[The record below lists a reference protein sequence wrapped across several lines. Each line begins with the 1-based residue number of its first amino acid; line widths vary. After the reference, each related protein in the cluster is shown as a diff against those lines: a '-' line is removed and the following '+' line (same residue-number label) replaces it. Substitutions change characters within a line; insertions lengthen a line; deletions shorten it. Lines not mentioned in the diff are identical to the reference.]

1 MLGITG
7 GVGFFGAEVFKKAQ
21 IQKIETP
28 YGPVE
33 VLEVENI
40 FFLPRHG
47 IKGKVPPHMVNH
59 HANMFALKNKGITKI
74 IGMNSVGSLKLE
86 IPPPSILIPSDYINI
101 WEIPT
106 IFDKD
111 VVHVVPALDEDLRN
125 QLISQSKKQGL
136 EIIDKGIYVQT
147 KGPRL
152 ETRAEVSMLCN
163 FADVVG
169 MTMASEATLARE
181 LGLTYASM
189 CSVDNYANG
198 IVDEPLDNDKILANA
213 TVNGDKIR
221 DFIFKAQGEL
231 Q

>member
-1 MLGITG
+1 
-7 GVGFFGAEVFKKAQ
+7 
-21 IQKIETP
+21 
-28 YGPVE
+28 
-33 VLEVENI
+33 
-40 FFLPRHG
+40 
-47 IKGKVPPHMVNH
+47 
-59 HANMFALKNKGITKI
+59 MFALKEKGITKI

-181 LGLTYASM
+181 SGLTYASM

>member
-1 MLGITG
+1 MLGVIG
-7 GVGFFGAEVFKKAQ
+7 GVGFFEAEKFKGVD

-28 YGPVE
+28 HGSVE
-33 VLEVENI
+33 TLEMENI

-47 IKGKVPPHMVNH
+47 IKKKLPPHMINH
-59 HANMFALKNKGITKI
+59 RANMFAFKDKGITKV

-86 IPPPSILIPSDYINI
+86 IPPPSILIPNDYINI

-106 IFDKD
+106 IHDKD

-125 QLISQSKKQGL
+125 ALIFQSKKQGL
-136 EIIDKGIYVQT
+136 EIIDYGIYIQT
-147 KGPRL
+147 RGPRL
-152 ETRAEVSMLCN
+152 ETRAEISMLRN

-169 MTMASEATLARE
+169 MTMASEATLAKE
-181 LGLTYASM
+181 LGLAYTSI

-198 IVDEPLDNDKILANA
+198 IVDEPLNNDNILANA
-213 TVNGDKIR
+213 TVNANKIR

-231 Q
+231 

>member
-86 IPPPSILIPSDYINI
+86 I
-101 WEIPT
+101 
-106 IFDKD
+106 
-111 VVHVVPALDEDLRN
+111 
-125 QLISQSKKQGL
+125 
-136 EIIDKGIYVQT
+136 IDKGIYVQT

-181 LGLTYASM
+181 SGLTYASM